1 MLSAFVKAMR
11 QQAFNRTRCSHL
23 KLPIL
28 EWPRLPINSLALIVV
43 RRMKRANDSHLNIKV
58 NVFILGDV
66 VEYEIREEERMEL
79 AYQEEM
85 KMVKFNCV
93 DTYCAFCCTSNIL
106 KKLVDGNGW
115 SRYNR
120 IVTFWLVVTP
130 VF

>member
-1 MLSAFVKAMR
+1 M
-11 QQAFNRTRCSHL
+11 
-23 KLPIL
+23 
-28 EWPRLPINSLALIVV
+28 ALIVV
-43 RRMKRANDSHLNIKV
+43 RRVKRANDSHLNIKV

-93 DTYCAFCCTSNIL
+93 DIYCAFCCTSNIF

-120 IVTFWLVVTP
+120 IATFCVVVTP

>member
-1 MLSAFVKAMR
+1 V
-11 QQAFNRTRCSHL
+11 
-23 KLPIL
+23 
-28 EWPRLPINSLALIVV
+28 ALIVV

-93 DTYCAFCCTSNIL
+93 DIYRAFCCTSNIF
-106 KKLVDGNGW
+106 KKLVDGNVW

-120 IVTFWLVVTP
+120 I
-130 VF
+130 

>member
-1 MLSAFVKAMR
+1 M
-11 QQAFNRTRCSHL
+11 
-23 KLPIL
+23 
-28 EWPRLPINSLALIVV
+28 ALIVV
-43 RRMKRANDSHLNIKV
+43 RRMKRANDSHMNIKV

-66 VEYEIREEERMEL
+66 VEYDIREEERMEL

-93 DTYCAFCCTSNIL
+93 DIYRAFCCTSNIF
-106 KKLVDGNGW
+106 KKLVDGNVW

-120 IVTFWLVVTP
+120 IATFCVVVTP

>member
-1 MLSAFVKAMR
+1 
-11 QQAFNRTRCSHL
+11 
-23 KLPIL
+23 
-28 EWPRLPINSLALIVV
+28 
-43 RRMKRANDSHLNIKV
+43 MKRANDSHLNIKV

-93 DTYCAFCCTSNIL
+93 HIYRAFCCTSNIF

-120 IVTFWLVVTP
+120 IVTFWFVVTP